1 MIYIVLN
8 AVVVFALIY
17 FTRLLDSRIKTNS
30 FEVSSFSVSLL
41 FACGESLLLLA
52 TMIFRNYWMDS
63 VTTQFMRIAF
73 CLDGMMFVFLT
84 YGFLSISLNIK
95 KFFPRLIQIA
105 LCALVCVLVFSRFS
119 QIDVSND
126 KGIIIQSEYL
136 FSETARKF
144 FPWTWVTVYTF
155 SFRYILPLVGI
166 LIMAIKKEP
175 QATQLEKSQALL
187 SFFAL
192 VLMWFCSF
200 IINYIS
206 RDIPLFS
213 ALYMYAYLFMYMVIY
228 SALKQ
233 QTVPTGKVLF
243 ITIIRVLIS
252 YFLPAAA
259 VGAVAMFAQPL
270 YSNNDGVYFFL
281 LFASIIICV
290 IYAYWISDVFAKST
304 KFYTADYGASL
315 ERDLASIDY
324 ATGEMDSIANRMF
337 EILKRNTE
345 TSSMCVYILNNQ
357 GELETAY
364 TSNNY
369 TTKFP
374 VNTPGFDALLNI
386 NRSVVLQTQLE
397 KEHDLADMRNDI
409 QAFFD
414 KTNSD
419 VLFLL
424 NEGHNI
430 FGVITLGRKSNGDHF
445 KDYDYEVFDKL
456 YSHFFV
462 YGYYMR
468 NISNKEVIG
477 IVNREIR
484 MSSQIITSIQ
494 ENIDHVNN
502 EKIDTGYLMVPSHN
516 IGGEFIDMIRLT
528 ATRHL
533 FVVGDLSGKGIAASM
548 NMVIL
553 KSIIRTF
560 LAETHDFKELVVKTN
575 TFVRDSLRKGTIFA
589 GLFALIDFETDTM
602 YYINCGIPALMMYTQ
617 VYNNVIEIQGSGHV
631 LGFVKD
637 ISPYISVKTTKL
649 NHGDIILACTDGL
662 VQSHSLRGEQYGKE
676 RIQQDILDNST
687 YNAQRMAQFTFDDLV
702 KFMSKEMEDDVSILV
717 LKYGSKLKEQE
728 FAKVSEDDEKKE
740 VPEEIVVPDVV
751 EESSEVIEE
760 PSDTI
765 SQDYKVDLPDNLDD
779 MPKDEIIAPSADVP
793 DDELPQDFTEE
804 PISVENQDLPD
815 SIQGGVEPLP
825 SEPEAESQR
834 DFSTQQENVQET
846 PKVEQSA
853 EKASTQTASESSS
866 DDMPDLSDLDE
877 LLREAGL

>member
-1 MIYIVLN
+1 MIYIILN
-8 AVVVFALIY
+8 AIMAIALVY
-17 FTRLLDSRIKTNS
+17 FTHLIDKKVKTET
-30 FEVSSFSVSLL
+30 FEVSSFSISLL
-41 FACGESLLLLA
+41 FACGESILLLLIL
-52 TMIFRNYWMDS
+52 IFKDYWIGS
-63 VTTQFMRIAF
+63 FATQFMRIAF
-73 CLDGMMFVFLT
+73 CLDGIMFVFLT
-84 YGFLSISLNIK
+84 YGFISISLNVK
-95 KFFPRLIQIA
+95 KIIPRLIQIA
-105 LCALVCVLVFSRFS
+105 LCVFACILVFTRFS
-119 QIDVSND
+119 QINISQE

-136 FSETARKF
+136 FSGDARKF
-144 FPWTWVTVYTF
+144 FPWTWVTVYTI
-155 SFRYILPLVGI
+155 SYRYILPLIGL
-166 LIMAIKKEP
+166 LIMTIKKEDN
-175 QATQLEKSQALL
+175 ATQLEKSQAIL

-192 VLMWFCSF
+192 LFMWCCSF

-206 RDIPLFS
+206 KDIPAFS
-213 ALYMYAYLFMYMVIY
+213 TLYIYAYLFMYMVIY
-228 SALKQ
+228 SALRQ
-233 QTVPTGKVLF
+233 DAVPSGKVLF
-243 ITIIRVLIS
+243 ITLLRIFIS
-252 YFLPAAA
+252 YIVPTAA
-259 VGAVAMFAQPL
+259 VSAVAMFAQPV
-270 YSNNDGVYFFL
+270 YSNNDGLYFFL
-281 LFASIIICV
+281 LFASLIICV
-290 IYAYWISDVFAKST
+290 IYSYCISDILSKST
-304 KFYTADYGASL
+304 KFYTADYGSSL
-315 ERDLASIDY
+315 ERDLTSIDY
-324 ATGEMDSIANRMF
+324 TNGEMDYIASRMF

-369 TTKFP
+369 TNKFS
-374 VNTPGFDALLNI
+374 VNYPGFESLLNI
-386 NRSVVLQTQLE
+386 NRSVVLQNQLE
-397 KEHDLADMRNDI
+397 KEHELGDFRKDI
-409 QAFFD
+409 QSFFD

-430 FGVITLGRKSNGDHF
+430 FGLITLGRKSNGDHF
-445 KDYDYEVFDKL
+445 KDYDYEVFEKL

-462 YGYYMR
+462 YGYFMR
-468 NISNKEVIG
+468 NISNKEIIG
-477 IVNREIR
+477 IVNREIK

-502 EKIDTGYLMVPSHN
+502 EKIDTGYLMVPAHN

-575 TFVRDSLRKGTIFA
+575 TFIRDSLQKGTIFA

-617 VYNNVIEIQGSGHV
+617 VYNNVIEIQGSGHI

-676 RIQQDILDNST
+676 RIQQAILDNST

-717 LKYGSKLKEQE
+717 LKYESKIQKEE
-728 FAKVSEDDEKKE
+728 FAE
-740 VPEEIVVPDVV
+740 VQDNENNEIPEEIVVPEV
-751 EESSEVIEE
+751 EDENKISEVIEE
-760 PSDTI
+760 PSETI
-765 SQDYKVDLPDNLDD
+765 KEEYKVDLPENLDD
-779 MPKDEIIAPSADVP
+779 MPKEDILDSSENAIDG
-793 DDELPQDFTEE
+793 DFPQENFTEE
-804 PISVENQDLPD
+804 INSTSSEETITSQENSSSENQ
-815 SIQGGVEPLP
+815 S
-825 SEPEAESQR
+825 SEVSQ
-834 DFSTQQENVQET
+834 N
-846 PKVEQSA
+846 
-853 EKASTQTASESSS
+853 S
-866 DDMPDLSDLDE
+866 DEEIPDLSDLDD
-877 LLREAGL
+877 LLKQAGL